1 MERIVNYRNVFKKL
15 SEDQIQKY
23 SEELINILSNE
34 ILKESQHVKG
44 YVDHLR
50 RLNPLMSVEKLSQR
64 IVTRRS
70 LKASG
75 IGAITNIGGII
86 TMPVTMPMDL
96 YLTFRVQARMVL
108 AIAYLYEWDITDRD
122 ILTDVLLVMGGEGAM
137 RALSGAGV
145 KIGQEFAKKSVN
157 KYINREIMK
166 KINKVV
172 SRKIITKAG
181 EKSLTSFSKLVPV
194 VGAPIG
200 AGINWVGTQLVGRT
214 AHKFYQG

>member
-1 MERIVNYRNVFKKL
+1 MERVVNYKNVFKEF
-15 SEDQIQKY
+15 SEQQIQKY
-23 SEELINILSNE
+23 SEELISILNNE

-50 RLNPLMSVEKLSQR
+50 RLNPLMSVEKLSKK
-64 IVTRRS
+64 IIIRRS

-166 KINKVV
+166 RINKVI

-200 AGINWVGTQLVGRT
+200 AGINWIGTQLVGQT